1 MTYWDTSALI
11 MALHDETIR
20 ERLDSGAP
28 FTRTHSLS
36 EMYSVLTGGRFR
48 VKYSPGNAAAL
59 ASDIA
64 GQITFIDLSPE
75 ETLRGLREA
84 GHYQVFGGR
93 VHDWLHALAA
103 EKAGARTLLTLNGDD
118 FSGLERGFTVD
129 AP

>member
-20 ERLDSGAP
+20 DRLATGAH
-28 FTRTHSLS
+28 FTRSHSLS

-48 VKYSPGNAAAL
+48 AKYSPGNAAAL
-59 ASDIA
+59 AADIA
-64 GQITFIDLSPE
+64 RQMSFIDLSPE
-75 ETLRGLREA
+75 ETLRGLQEA
-84 GHYQVFGGR
+84 GRYQVLGGR

-103 EKAGARTLLTLNGDD
+103 EKAGARTLLTLNGED
-118 FSGLERGFTVD
+118 FSGLERGFRVE

>member
-11 MALHDETIR
+11 VALHDEMIR
-20 ERLDSGAP
+20 DRLASGAH

-48 VKYSPGNAAAL
+48 VRYSPANAAAL
-59 ASDIA
+59 AADITRQMA
-64 GQITFIDLSPE
+64 FVDLSPE
-75 ETLRGLREA
+75 ETLRGLQEA
-84 GHYQVFGGR
+84 SRYQVLGGR

-103 EKAGARTLLTLNGDD
+103 EKAGAKTLLTLNGDD
-118 FSGLERGFTVD
+118 FSGLERGFTVE